1 MKREDLKKLGLTD
14 EQVESVMTSHGQDV
28 QALNTQV
35 STLQQSEKDLKGQLA
50 SRDKD
55 LSKLQKD
62 NKDNED
68 LSTQL
73 KTLQSEYKD
82 LEKTSAANL
91 VKVQR
96 DSALNTL
103 IGQSK
108 AKNAKAVSA
117 LLDPDKITFKD
128 GQLGGAKE
136 QLEAL
141 QESDPYLF
149 DLGKKQSG
157 YDPKGGA
164 ATKNYDSFEE
174 AMREDDIDGFL
185 RQQLESEEND

>member
-14 EQVESVMTSHGQDV
+14 EQIEAVMTTHGQDM
-28 QALNTQV
+28 QAVNSQV
-35 STLQQSEKDLKGQLA
+35 ATLQQSETDLKSQLA

-62 NKDNED
+62 NKDNEELTD
-68 LSTQL
+68 QL
-73 KTLQSEYKD
+73 KTLRDEYKT
-82 LEKTSAANL
+82 LEKTSADNL

-117 LLDPDKITFKD
+117 LLDADKITFKD

-136 QLEAL
+136 QLDAL
-141 QESDPYLF
+141 VESDPYLF
-149 DLGKKQSG
+149 DLGKKQG
-157 YDPKGGA
+157 YDPAGGSA
-164 ATKNYDSFEE
+164 PKNYGSFEE
-174 AMREDDIDGFL
+174 AMKENDIDGFL
-185 RQQLESEEND
+185 QQQVESEENN